1 MARPVLYQEPESFLK
16 QGYQHGLKY
25 FRLLAYQD
33 RALVLPDEVKDMT
46 AGGIALP
53 QTVIE
58 KQQMRQLKATLIAL
72 GGDAFD
78 VGSPQEWRQPL
89 PKVGD
94 RIYVKVAAGVLHPG
108 EDGKEYRII
117 NDADILGICRNKP

>member
-1 MARPVLYQEPESFLK
+1 MARPVLYQEPGVVFEGRDTNMDLNTSGFWPI
-16 QGYQHGLKY
+16 
-25 FRLLAYQD
+25 RD

-117 NDADILGICRNKP
+117 NDADILGICEE

>member
-1 MARPVLYQEPESFLK
+1 MAKVQYQEDGIQFADAETHVDLNTSGFWPI
-16 QGYQHGLKY
+16 
-25 FRLLAYQD
+25 RD
-33 RALVLPDEVKDMT
+33 RALVLPDEVKEVT

-78 VGSPQEWRQPL
+78 VGTQNEWRQPL
-89 PKVGD
+89 PKPGD
-94 RIYVKVAAGVLHPG
+94 RIYVKVAAGVIHPG

-117 NDADILGICRNKP
+117 NDADILGICEE

>member
-1 MARPVLYQEPESFLK
+1 MTMAKPELYQEPGMSFSPNVELNTS
-16 QGYQHGLKY
+16 G
-25 FRLLAYQD
+25 FWPIRD
-33 RALVLPDEVKDMT
+33 RALVLPDEVKET
-46 AGGIALP
+46 TESGLIVKP
-53 QTVIE
+53 QTTME
-58 KQQMRQLKATLIAL
+58 KEQMRQLKATLIAL

-117 NDADILGICRNKP
+117 NDADILGICEE

>member
-1 MARPVLYQEPESFLK
+1 MAKPELYQELGVEFQNGKTNGDLNTSGFWPI
-16 QGYQHGLKY
+16 
-25 FRLLAYQD
+25 RD

-78 VGSPQEWRQPL
+78 VASPQEWRQPL

-94 RIYVKVAAGVLHPG
+94 RIYVKVAAGVIHPG

-117 NDADILGICRNKP
+117 NDADILGICEE